1 MALDDLQPKRKKP
14 FERGVDAGKQAYFG
28 TPKRSG
34 VGAINVPAVQ
44 SSVERAIQQ
53 SAAQRQ
59 ALADVAAKQA
69 RGDYGNTGTSAAAYD
84 YLRGRG
90 EYPVKPI
97 IGGTVQQPYEQSNP
111 VGPITQKTISDK
123 AQTVTDKKI
132 ADYQRPGPSE
142 AMLAKPGPLS
152 RLLEYATPAYLGYK
166 AYNWLM
172 GPTADAAY
180 TGLGKLVSPGSFFGG
195 APVYDIP
202 LQSYPELSSGIQGLL
217 NYDSGVTLASAA
229 APGADIAL
237 QEALSR
243 NAANIAAAS
252 TPAVDFSSYG
262 SWDVPGATAGAE
274 AGSFLS
280 TAAPYLAGALVL
292 DKLTGGA
299 VGKAGQDVI
308 DFTKKAGQDI
318 LDTGVQ
324 AVKDLGSGAKNVVNT
339 VLRPFGIRL
348 AEGGVADLPETSEN
362 LTASGG
368 IAALPQSTDDSPLVP
383 RFTASN
389 ALGKLVDADLVSAYQ
404 TATKTGNKSKAR
416 ALKTEIDYRKRGP
429 TVQSTPIAAG
439 GISTLGGYSDG
450 GRLLKGPGDGVSD
463 SIPATIG
470 AKRQPARLADGEFV
484 VPARIVSELGNG
496 STEAGARKLY
506 AMMDRIQ
513 SARKKSVG
521 KGKVAV
527 NSRAEKYLPK

>member
-1 MALDDLQPKRKKP
+1 MALDDLQSRRKTP
-14 FERGVDAGKQAYFG
+14 LQRGVDAGKQAYSG
-28 TPKRSG
+28 TPQRSG

-202 LQSYPELSSGIQGLL
+202 LQSYPALSSGIQGLL

-252 TPAVDFSSYG
+252 TPAVISR
-262 SWDVPGATAGAE
+262 
-274 AGSFLS
+274 L
-280 TAAPYLAGALVL
+280 
-292 DKLTGGA
+292 
-299 VGKAGQDVI
+299 
-308 DFTKKAGQDI
+308 
-318 LDTGVQ
+318 
-324 AVKDLGSGAKNVVNT
+324 T
-339 VLRPFGIRL
+339 VLGMCPEPLL
-348 AEGGVADLPETSEN
+348 AQKQVH
-362 LTASGG
+362 
-368 IAALPQSTDDSPLVP
+368 
-383 RFTASN
+383 F
-389 ALGKLVDADLVSAYQ
+389 
-404 TATKTGNKSKAR
+404 
-416 ALKTEIDYRKRGP
+416 
-429 TVQSTPIAAG
+429 
-439 GISTLGGYSDG
+439 
-450 GRLLKGPGDGVSD
+450 
-463 SIPATIG
+463 
-470 AKRQPARLADGEFV
+470 
-484 VPARIVSELGNG
+484 
-496 STEAGARKLY
+496 
-506 AMMDRIQ
+506 
-513 SARKKSVG
+513 
-521 KGKVAV
+521 
-527 NSRAEKYLPK
+527 